1 MEDMKKRA
9 QSLIDFI
16 GKCPS
21 PFHVI
26 KMTADSLAAAGFTEL
41 SETKSWQLEKGG
53 KYFIRRAGSSL
64 IAFCL
69 PDGDFSA
76 FQLIASHTDS
86 PVFKVKESPEM
97 ASEGLVTLN
106 VEKYGGMLISPWFDR
121 PLSVAGRVCVRTAE
135 GVESRL
141 VNIDRDLLML
151 PSLAI
156 HMDRQA
162 NEGHA
167 YKVQKEIRPI
177 FGEEEAK
184 GRFRELIAE
193 AAGCSSEDL
202 ISQDLILY
210 SRTPGRLWGADEEFF
225 SAPRIDDL
233 MCVYASTQAF
243 LDSRTGSAV
252 KALCLFDNEEVGSL
266 TKQGASSMFLSD
278 TLRRISLFCGKGEEE
293 HMAAV
298 NAGFMISADNGHA
311 VHPNYPEK
319 ADPTNRPVMNG
330 GVLIKYNAAQKYT
343 TDAVSA
349 GIFKEICRREEIPEQ
364 TYVNHSDVPGGSTL
378 GNLSNAHVSLNT
390 IDIGAAQL
398 AMHSPYETAGVRDV
412 TYLYRAMKAFFE
424 SRIKK
429 DKDNYIIRA
438 IK

>member
-1 MEDMKKRA
+1 MEDIKKRA
-9 QSLIDFI
+9 QALIKFI
-16 GKCPS
+16 DKCPS

-26 KMTADSLAAAGFTEL
+26 KMTADSLESAGFTEL

-53 KYFIRRAGSSL
+53 KYFVRRAGTSL

-135 GVESRL
+135 GLESRL

-167 YKVQKEIRPI
+167 YKAQKEIRPI

-233 MCVYASTQAF
+233 MCAFASTQAF

-278 TLRRISLFCGKGEEE
+278 TLRRISLCCGKGEED

-349 GIFKEICRREEIPEQ
+349 GIFKEICRREEVPDQI
-364 TYVNHSDVPGGSTL
+364 YVNHSDVPGGSTL

-412 TYLYRAMKAFFE
+412 TYLYQAMKAFYE
-424 SRIKK
+424 SQIKK